1 MNPNIVSILPHL
13 QAALNL
19 TTIGLITLAYY
30 YIHIRHDKTM
40 HLTCMIAA
48 LVVSA
53 IFLLSYL
60 TYHFQVG
67 NIKFA
72 GDGVIRPIYFSILL
86 SHVLLATVII
96 PLIVMT
102 VRHAILGNFVKHR
115 QLGRWT
121 LPLWLYVSVTGIM
134 VYLLAFHIYSP

>member
-1 MNPNIVSILPHL
+1 MNINIIPILPHL

-19 TTIGLITLAYY
+19 IAICLMTLAYY
-30 YIHIRHDKTM
+30 HIHVHHNKTL
-40 HLTCMIAA
+40 HITCMIAA

-67 NIKFA
+67 NVKFA
-72 GDGVIRPIYFSILL
+72 GEGMIRPIYFSILV
-86 SHVLLATVII
+86 SHVLLAALIV

-121 LPLWLYVSVTGIM
+121 LPLWLYVSITGVI
-134 VYLLAFHIYSP
+134 VYLFAFHIYSP

>member
-1 MNPNIVSILPHL
+1 MNPNIIPILPHL
-13 QAALNL
+13 QAILNL
-19 TTIGLITLAYY
+19 TTICLITIAYY
-30 YIHIRHDKTM
+30 HIHIRQNKTM
-40 HLTCMIAA
+40 HITCMIAA

-67 NIKFA
+67 NVKFA
-72 GDGVIRPIYFSILL
+72 GEGMIRPIYFSILL
-86 SHVLLATVII
+86 SHVLLAALIV

-102 VRHAILGNFVKHR
+102 VRHAIHGNFVKHR

-121 LPLWLYVSVTGIM
+121 LPLWLYVSITGIM